1 MITVDIKSNAGYR
14 FDHGYLK
21 ERIRAW
27 LADQGLDDA
36 EVSLAFIGQ
45 RKMRHLNLDF
55 RQLDKISDVLTFPQK
70 EGRTPEGILILGD
83 IVVCYPCAQKEAIIY
98 QESIDEA
105 IWDFVEHG
113 LNRLM
118 ENL

>member
-1 MITVDIKSNAGYR
+1 MITVDIKANAGYR
-14 FDHGYLK
+14 FNHSRLK
-21 ERIRAW
+21 EKIRIW
-27 LADQGLDDA
+27 LANQGLDDV
-36 EVSLAFIGQ
+36 EVSLAIIGQ
-45 RKMRHLNLDF
+45 RKMRRLNLDF
-55 RQLDKISDVLTFPQK
+55 RQLDKISDVLAFPQK

-83 IVVCYPCAQKEAIIY
+83 IVVCYPCAQKEAIAY
-98 QESIDEA
+98 QESVDEA